1 MRTITPELLEEITSR
16 LVAALEPEEIVL
28 FGSYAWGTP
37 NSDSDLD
44 LFIIV
49 PDGVFNYNR
58 IEWGVRARRCLD
70 DLMLDVDF
78 LITTRSAAEEYKNV
92 PGSLKRKILEKGKVL
107 YESSKTQAVASMDY
121 QS

>member
-1 MRTITPELLEEITSR
+1 MRSVTPELLEEITHR
-16 LVAALEPEEIVL
+16 LVKELEPEEIVL

-49 PDGVFNYNR
+49 PDGLLNYNR

-70 DLMLDVDF
+70 NLMLDVDF
-78 LITTRSAAEEYKNV
+78 LIATRSAVEEYKNV
-92 PGSLKRKILEKGKVL
+92 PGSLKRKILEKGKIL
-107 YESSKTQAVASMDY
+107 YASSKAQAIASMDY